1 MTTYTLFGLS
11 LTQTQKESIRK
22 ARDNGTGI
30 TIRLLHGHLQGDD
43 KLGLTKSQITSINKR
58 KQIHKGINLK
68 LSAAQL
74 KKMSKIGGILPLLA
88 LLPLIFGGIGAA
100 GAAAGG
106 AAAIAKAVN
115 DGKVAAEAQK
125 ESERHNREVEKQ
137 LGSGL
142 FLRREGNGLF
152 LRREGYGL
160 KKR

>member
-1 MTTYTLFGLS
+1 MTTYTLCGLS
-11 LTQTQKESIRK
+11 LTQNQKESIRK
-22 ARDNGTGI
+22 ARDNGAGI
-30 TIRLLHGHLQGDD
+30 TIRLLYDHLEGNDN
-43 KLGLTKSQITSINKR
+43 LGLTTNQIAGINKR
-58 KQIHKGINLK
+58 KQMHKGMDLK
-68 LSAAQL
+68 LSATQI

-115 DGKVAAEAQK
+115 DGKAAAEAQK
-125 ESERHNREVEKQ
+125 EEERHNKEVERQ
-137 LGSGL
+137 LGNGL

-152 LRREGYGL
+152 LRREGYGF